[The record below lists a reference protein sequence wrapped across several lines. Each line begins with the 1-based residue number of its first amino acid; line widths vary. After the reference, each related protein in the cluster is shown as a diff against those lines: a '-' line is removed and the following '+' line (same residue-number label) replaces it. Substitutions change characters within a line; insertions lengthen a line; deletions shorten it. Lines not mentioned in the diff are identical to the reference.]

1 MWPLQHRV
9 IANSDVTLTRRILKK
24 CLWLRNPRRSVPS
37 HSLPHSTAKMLV
49 LWTCYVCCW
58 ISLGEMIHVQGL
70 QLSSPA
76 FMSSTYKAM
85 IYRQP
90 GIFGPRLTLASWS
103 QTDIAKMT
111 TGHLRPHFLAVCLP
125 NRVSLDCKIGYI
137 TNQAS

>member
-1 MWPLQHRV
+1 MV
-9 IANSDVTLTRRILKK
+9 FISICT
-24 CLWLRNPRRSVPS
+24 
-37 HSLPHSTAKMLV
+37 
-49 LWTCYVCCW
+49 
-58 ISLGEMIHVQGL
+58 ISLGEMSHVPGL

-90 GIFGPRLTLASWS
+90 GIFVFGGMASWS

-125 NRVSLDCKIGYI
+125 NRASLDCKIGYI

>member
-24 CLWLRNPRRSVPS
+24 
-37 HSLPHSTAKMLV
+37 
-49 LWTCYVCCW
+49 